1 MLQIALPNKGSLSE
15 GAVELVREAGYRC
28 KRSGR
33 ELMVRD
39 TENDIE
45 FYFLRPRDIAVYVGN
60 GLLDLG
66 ITGRDLALDGDA
78 QVSELMGLGFGKSA
92 FRYAVPKEKDWLPD
106 TFDGLRVAT
115 SYPKLVETDMAQR
128 GQKVGIV
135 KLDGAVEISIQLGVA
150 DVIADVVQT
159 GKTLEEAGLKIVGEP
174 VLQSEAIVVA
184 RDVDFAQ
191 DPDVHIFLDRLR
203 GITVAREY
211 VMIEYDAPEALLE
224 QASALT
230 PGIEA
235 PTVAPLSKPGW
246 VAVKAMAPRAGIN
259 AVMDRLLVLGAKGII
274 VTDIRTCRL

>member
-15 GAVELVREAGYRC
+15 GAVEVAREAGYGCR
-28 KRSGR
+28 RYSR

-39 TENDIE
+39 TENDVE

-78 QVSELMGLGFGKSA
+78 KVSELMGLGFGKSS
-92 FRYAVPKEKDWLPD
+92 FRYAVPREKDWTPD
-106 TFDGLRVAT
+106 SFDGLRIAT
-115 SYPKLVETDMAQR
+115 SYPKLVEKDMAER
-128 GQKVGIV
+128 GQKVSIV

-174 VLQSEAIVVA
+174 VMKSEAIVVA
-184 RDVDFAQ
+184 RDEDFAQ
-191 DPDVHIFLDRLR
+191 DPDVRIFLDRLK
-203 GITVAREY
+203 GIIVAREF

-230 PGIEA
+230 PGIES

-246 VAVKAMAPRAGIN
+246 VAVKSMARRAGIN
-259 AVMDRLLVLGAKGII
+259 GVMDRLQNLGAKGII
-274 VTDIRTCRL
+274 VTDIRTCRI